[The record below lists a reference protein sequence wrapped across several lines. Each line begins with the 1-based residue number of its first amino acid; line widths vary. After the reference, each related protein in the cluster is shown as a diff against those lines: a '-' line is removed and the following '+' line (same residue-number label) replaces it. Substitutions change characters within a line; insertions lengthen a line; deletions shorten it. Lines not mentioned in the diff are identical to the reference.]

1 MRIGIVG
8 ALRSELAILEKSVVD
23 PTNVPLAETTMT
35 KGMIGKHEALL
46 AHVSIG
52 PINAAAKTQALI
64 SEYKPDLIINTGIA
78 GALDPSVRV
87 LHIILSNQTILHDID
102 AALFDS
108 FYPHTTAFDADA
120 AVLEHAVAAAAELGF
135 DAQTGKVATG
145 NAFIADDATKK
156 DIHERTGAM
165 CVEMEGGAVAQVC
178 AMNGVPFLIIRTIS
192 DDADDDAP
200 DTYDQFE
207 IQAADR
213 SAHLVLELI
222 GRLPERRQA

>member
-1 MRIGIVG
+1 MRIGVVG
-8 ALRSELAILEKSVVD
+8 ALRSELAILEKSIVD
-23 PTNVPLAETTMT
+23 PTRVPLAETMMT
-35 KGMIGKHEALL
+35 KGMLGAHEILL

-87 LHIILSNQTILHDID
+87 LHIVVSDQTVIHDVD
-102 AALFDS
+102 AALFSS
-108 FYPHTTAFDADA
+108 FYPFATAFEADA
-120 AVLEHAVAAAAELGF
+120 VALEHAITAAKELGF
-135 DAQTGKVATG
+135 DAHAGRIATG
-145 NAFIADDATKK
+145 NAFVADDATKR
-156 DIHERTGAM
+156 DIHKRTDAL

-178 AMNGVPFLIIRTIS
+178 AMNKVPFLILRTIS

-200 DTYDQFE
+200 ETYDQFE

-213 SAHLVLELI
+213 SAHLVTELI